1 MLGLTKYGLDCIVC
15 KTSGHPHNRCRH
27 PCDQRGFQSTKFEN
41 PKPCW
46 RYRLLDRSIFVYYT
60 RQMSN
65 ISDSLTDSIASRVRI
80 ERESR
85 NWSLASLAE
94 ESGVSKAM
102 ISKIERGESSP
113 TTNMLGR
120 LCGAFGLTLSTF
132 LTRAEGKGGNLIR
145 AEQQATWTDA
155 ETGMVRRL
163 VSPNAGGPIEI
174 VSIELPAGTEITFP
188 ASIYAV
194 FQQTIWVLSGQ
205 LSVTE
210 DTAENLLKIGQWGH
224 GRRKKDY

>member
-1 MLGLTKYGLDCIVC
+1 M
-15 KTSGHPHNRCRH
+15 N
-27 PCDQRGFQSTKFEN
+27 
-41 PKPCW
+41 
-46 RYRLLDRSIFVYYT
+46 
-60 RQMSN
+60 N

-94 ESGVSKAM
+94 KSGVSKAM

-132 LTRAEGKGGNLIR
+132 LTRAEGKDGNLIR

-174 VSIELPAGTEITFP
+174 VSIELPAGAEITFP

-210 DTAENLLKIGQWGH
+210 DTTENLLKSGDCLELGPPSKVTFQNPT
-224 GRRKKDY
+224 RKACRYVVVAGPRN